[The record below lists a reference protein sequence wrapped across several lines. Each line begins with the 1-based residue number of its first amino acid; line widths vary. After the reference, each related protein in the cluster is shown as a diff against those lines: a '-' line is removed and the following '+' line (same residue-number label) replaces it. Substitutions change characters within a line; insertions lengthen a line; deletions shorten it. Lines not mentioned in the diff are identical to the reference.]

1 MRNVG
6 LPIAVANAMPE
17 VKEVAVLETKA
28 AGGHGAVREA
38 LNFIMN
44 AQGKLEGIVNS
55 IGG

>member
-1 MRNVG
+1 
-6 LPIAVANAMPE
+6 MPE
-17 VKEVAVLETKA
+17 VKEVAVLETKT